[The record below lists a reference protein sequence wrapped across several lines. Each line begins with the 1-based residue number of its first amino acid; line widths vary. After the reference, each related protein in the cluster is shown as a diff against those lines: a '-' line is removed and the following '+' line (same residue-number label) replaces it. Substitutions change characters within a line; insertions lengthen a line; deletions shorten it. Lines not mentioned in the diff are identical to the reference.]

1 MEEQEWCTS
10 QRSSKAY
17 VLKTCGL
24 IHDGV
29 IKSSKRA
36 SSFCPQHL
44 LHMSFP
50 AFINFSRFTSSAC
63 LSGRGLITGLSHSAN
78 FWSWTVFCL
87 WSQSSA
93 EKVGNRSP
101 STFYQNCYNSDWTE
115 KKKTNWPDWD
125 LWWNI
130 FSLLPVERFN
140 MSQNTR
146 TRQEKGLP
154 LMWDIYPPGLWFK
167 INVKPKWCLSLFDS
181 SR

>member
-10 QRSSKAY
+10 PRSSKAY

-101 STFYQNCYNSDWTE
+101 STFYQNCYDSDWTE
-115 KKKTNWPDWD
+115 KKRKQTD
-125 LWWNI
+125 LTGI
-130 FSLLPVERFN
+130 SGEISFFYYLL
-140 MSQNTR
+140 
-146 TRQEKGLP
+146 KGL
-154 LMWDIYPPGLWFK
+154 IRVRTHVH
-167 INVKPKWCLSLFDS
+167 VKRKDS
-181 SR
+181 H

>member
-24 IHDGV
+24 IYDGV
-29 IKSSKRA
+29 IKSSKHA

-44 LHMSFP
+44 LQMSFP

-93 EKVGNRSP
+93 EKVGNSSP
-101 STFYQNCYNSDWTE
+101 STFYQNCSDSDWTE
-115 KKKTNWPDWD
+115 IKRKQTD
-125 LWWNI
+125 LTGI
-130 FSLLPVERFN
+130 SGEISFLYYLL
-140 MSQNTR
+140 
-146 TRQEKGLP
+146 KGLI
-154 LMWDIYPPGLWFK
+154 WVRTHVH
-167 INVKPKWCLSLFDS
+167 VKRKDS
-181 SR
+181 H